1 MKRKSNTALFLS
13 IFFILASCSRSESAD
28 DTASSSWAPDDN
40 VIAVSVEVLEITRG
54 QLIPFVEASG
64 TVSGQQEAWT
74 VSETQGKI
82 TEIAVQL
89 GQKVKKGDLLLKV
102 EDSLSRLNRDL
113 TLQQYESARHDFEA
127 ISKSFQSGGSSKS
140 DYNRARSTVLQA
152 QASFENADKAFNDTG
167 IRAPFA
173 GSVALL
179 DNTLTVGSYL
189 TRGVLVARIVDTTY
203 MKMEISLGERQIGLI
218 KEGSQASVTIGRGE
232 YPIVVEANV
241 TAIGTGSD
249 PATGSFPLLLTWK
262 NDQEQTL
269 RSGLSAR
276 VQIVTDVENKNIV
289 IPSSAIINRDRV
301 KSVILE
307 DNGKTVIRSIKTG
320 ESLGGQ
326 TVILEGLAE
335 GEILIVSA
343 LSSLGDN
350 YPVAAS
356 VIGTTGEWR

>member
-1 MKRKSNTALFLS
+1 MPTRRNIALILS
-13 IFFILASCSRSESAD
+13 IFFILISCSKSKKEDETGSA
-28 DTASSSWAPDDN
+28 SWIPEEN
-40 VIAVSVEVLEITRG
+40 ISPISVEALEITMG
-54 QLIPFVEASG
+54 QLIPYVEASG
-64 TVSGQQEAWT
+64 TVSGQHEAWA

-89 GQKVKKGDLLLKV
+89 GQNVKKGDLLIKV
-102 EDSLSRLNRDL
+102 EDSLSRLNRTL
-113 TLQQYESARHDFEA
+113 TLQQYESSLHDFDA
-127 ISKSFQSGGSSKS
+127 IEKSFQSGGSSKS
-140 DYNRARSTVLQA
+140 DYNRARSNVLLA
-152 QASFENADKAFNDTG
+152 QASFETADKTFKDTV
-167 IRAPFA
+167 IRAPFD

-179 DNTLTVGSYL
+179 DNTLALGSYL
-189 TRGVLVARIVDTTY
+189 TRGVLVARIVDTTS

-218 KEGSQASVTIGRGE
+218 SKGSKAKIIIGRGE
-232 YPIVVEANV
+232 YPLVVETMV
-241 TAIGTGSD
+241 TAIGSGSD
-249 PATGSFPLLLTWK
+249 PTTGSFPLLLTWK
-262 NDQEQTL
+262 NDQEQKM

-276 VQIVTDVENKNIV
+276 VEIETDKEYKNII
-289 IPSSAIINRDRV
+289 IPSSAIVNRDRV

-326 TVILEGLAE
+326 TVVTVGLEQ

-350 YPVAAS
+350 YPVITS